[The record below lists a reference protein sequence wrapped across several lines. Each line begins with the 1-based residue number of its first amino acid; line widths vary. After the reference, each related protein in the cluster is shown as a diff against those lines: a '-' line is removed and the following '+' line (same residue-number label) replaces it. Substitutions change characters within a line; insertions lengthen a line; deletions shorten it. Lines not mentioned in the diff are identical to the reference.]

1 MYYSESPWVKKL
13 TGIFEL
19 EMSDGEKKKIELNS
33 NKPIYSFSE
42 SIDYERRD
50 QSNPFEF
57 FGRPPEPTL
66 ATVTFEITYIIRNEN
81 DDWLVKIQHHSE
93 KGQEA

>member
-19 EMSDGEKKKIELNS
+19 EMSDGEKKRIELNS
-33 NKPIYSFSE
+33 NNPIDSFSE
-42 SIDYERRD
+42 SIDYERRE
-50 QSNPFEF
+50 QSNPFES

-66 ATVTFEITYIIRNEN
+66 ATVTFEITYIMRNEN
-81 DDWLVKIQHHSE
+81 DDYLVKIQHLSE

>member
-1 MYYSESPWVKKL
+1 MYYAGAPWVKKL

-33 NKPIYSFSE
+33 NNQIDSFSE
-42 SIDYERRD
+42 SIDYERRE

-66 ATVTFEITYIIRNEN
+66 ATVTFEITYIIKNEN
-81 DDWLVKIQHHSE
+81 DDCLVKIQHHSE

>member
-33 NKPIYSFSE
+33 NKQIYSFSE

-66 ATVTFEITYIIRNEN
+66 ATVTFEITYIMRNEN
-81 DDWLVKIQHHSE
+81 DDWLVEIQHHSE

>member
-1 MYYSESPWVKKL
+1 MYYSEFPWVKKL

-33 NKPIYSFSE
+33 NKQVYSFSE
-42 SIDYERRD
+42 NIDYEIRE

-66 ATVTFEITYIIRNEN
+66 ATVTFEIKYIMMNEN

>member
-1 MYYSESPWVKKL
+1 MYASEFPWVKKL

-33 NKPIYSFSE
+33 NNPIDSFSE
-42 SIDYERRD
+42 SIDYERRE
-50 QSNPFEF
+50 QSNPFES
-57 FGRPPEPTL
+57 FGRPPEPTR
-66 ATVTFEITYIIRNEN
+66 ATVTFEITYMMNEN
-81 DDWLVKIQHHSE
+81 DDYLVKIQQHSE

>member
-1 MYYSESPWVKKL
+1 MYYSEFPWVKKL

-33 NKPIYSFSE
+33 NKQVYSFSE
-42 SIDYERRD
+42 NIDYEIRE
-50 QSNPFEF
+50 QSYPFEF

-66 ATVTFEITYIIRNEN
+66 ATVTFEITYMMNEN
-81 DDWLVKIQHHSE
+81 DDYLVKIQHHSE